1 MSHNDLD
8 AYTAKHEL
16 VACKKI
22 LVNKVL
28 TNDAIKESPAL
39 IEKIKKISL
48 QLEECMAEINA
59 NLYSQ
64 SRSVNSSRMA
74 LDQFNEHYWRLKP
87 EGATHAIFSPQE
99 NLVYWGKS
107 NKADAHHIK
116 DIQYI
121 WTLSHWSDHHQLL
134 TPDSMES
141 AGLNIVKFPRIDK
154 IAIRYDGK
162 VYVQPMPSEYGVI
175 YESLYKQ
182 GLEPTPFD
190 AEQGF
195 VHPTTQEFVDA
206 KQASIYAKYIGML
219 PEDSEVAQL
228 TPAMIA

>member
-1 MSHNDLD
+1 MTHNDLD
-8 AYTAKHEL
+8 AYTAKHDL

-28 TNDAIKESPAL
+28 HNEHVKDFPAL
-39 IEKIKKISL
+39 VEKIKQITL
-48 QLEECMAEINA
+48 ELEECMAKINSE
-59 NLYSQ
+59 LYSH

-87 EGATHAIFSPQE
+87 DGATHAIFSPQD

-107 NKADAHHIK
+107 NRADACHIK

-121 WTLSHWSDHHQLL
+121 WSLSHWSDHHQLL
-134 TPDSMES
+134 AQDS
-141 AGLNIVKFPRIDK
+141 ANTQDLDIVKFPRIDK
-154 IAIRYDGK
+154 IAIRYEGN
-162 VYVQPMPSEYGVI
+162 VYVESMPSEYGLI
-175 YESLYKQ
+175 YESLYKR
-182 GLEPTPFD
+182 GFEPTPFD

-195 VHPTTQEFVDA
+195 VHPTTQEFFDA

-219 PEDSEVAQL
+219 PEDSDVAQL

>member
-1 MSHNDLD
+1 MSHHDLD

-28 TNDAIKESPAL
+28 SNEHVKADPAL
-39 IEKIKKISL
+39 IEKIKQISL
-48 QLEECMAEINA
+48 QLEECMSAINA
-59 NLYSQ
+59 ALYSQ
-64 SRSVNSSRMA
+64 SRAVNSSRIAM
-74 LDQFNEHYWRLKP
+74 DQFNEHYWRLKP
-87 EGATHAIFSPQE
+87 DGATHAIFSPQE

-107 NKADAHHIK
+107 NKSDAKHIK

-121 WTLSHWSDHHQLL
+121 WSLSHWTDHHQLL
-134 TPDSMES
+134 SKSES
-141 AGLNIVKFPRIDK
+141 TDAAVNVVKFPRIDK
-154 IAIRYDGK
+154 IAIRYDGQ

-175 YESLYKQ
+175 YESLYKR

-219 PEDSEVAQL
+219 PEDSDVAHL